1 MNTGFARRT
10 RADVRRDVTR
20 MLALADPDLDNGPR
34 TNRSA
39 TVRMCAVT
47 RQVRPIDEL
56 IRFVVSPS
64 GEVMAD
70 LKRKLPGRGLW
81 VSASHRAVAEA
92 VRRSQFNKG
101 FKRDVRVASTLAA
114 DTEASL
120 VRSVVEALA
129 MAAKAG
135 QVVSGFSKVE
145 GALEQR
151 QTQNSI
157 KALIHASDGA
167 ADGIRK
173 LDALVRQNAGN
184 GDESRK
190 FPVVTALTSE
200 QLDLALGRS
209 NVIHA
214 ALLAGPASKTF
225 LSRSQILVR
234 YRMADD
240 DRTAG
245 HAAKNSPIQTV
256 RTRTT
261 QQD

>member
-1 MNTGFARRT
+1 
-10 RADVRRDVTR
+10 
-20 MLALADPDLDNGPR
+20 MLAIADPDLDDGPR

-39 TVRMCAVT
+39 TERMCAVT
-47 RQVRPIDEL
+47 RLVRPIDEL
-56 IRFVVSPS
+56 IRFVVAPQ
-64 GEVMAD
+64 GEVIPD

-81 VSASHRAVAEA
+81 VSASRQAVAEA
-92 VRRSQFNKG
+92 VRRNQFTKG
-101 FKRDVRVASTLAA
+101 FKREVRVAPTLAA
-114 DTEASL
+114 DTEALL
-120 VRSVVEALA
+120 VRSVTEALA

-145 GALEQR
+145 GALRLGQAA
-151 QTQNSI
+151 
-157 KALIHASDGA
+157 ALIHASDGA

-173 LDALVRQNAGN
+173 LDAIVRQNAGI
-184 GDESRK
+184 GDESRE

-214 ALLAGPASKTF
+214 AVLAGPASKTF
-225 LSRSQILVR
+225 LSRSQVLVR

-240 DRTAG
+240 DKTAG
-245 HAAKNSPIQTV
+245 YAAKILSNKNLSNQNLPKQTV

-261 QQD
+261 EQD

>member
-1 MNTGFARRT
+1 
-10 RADVRRDVTR
+10 
-20 MLALADPDLDNGPR
+20 MLALADPELDNGPR
-34 TNRSA
+34 TDRSA
-39 TVRMCAVT
+39 TMRMCAVT
-47 RQVRPIDEL
+47 REVRPIDEL
-56 IRFVVSPS
+56 IRFVVAPS

-81 VSASHRAVAEA
+81 VSASHQAVAEA
-92 VRRSQFNKG
+92 VRRHQFSKG

-114 DTEASL
+114 DTEALL

-135 QVVSGFSKVE
+135 QVISGFSKVE
-145 GALEQR
+145 DALRQR
-151 QTQNSI
+151 Q
-157 KALIHASDGA
+157 AEVLIHASDGA

-173 LDALVRQNAGN
+173 LDAVVRQKAGIN
-184 GDESRK
+184 DESNQ

-245 HAAKNSPIQTV
+245 HAARNSPTQTV
-256 RTRTT
+256 RTRTNK
-261 QQD
+261 QD